1 MAYQIYQFDSVT
13 LPTYNPTQEHNVQV
27 ASTLT
32 LAIGG
37 VADYYGSRRRTPQ
50 ITQFSIRG
58 IYAGDYYSLVTESGA
73 YLSDES
79 NNHLIAHSITAD
91 LRMQL
96 DALRAVVGTRGT
108 LYRKRWDDLA
118 VQWKTA
124 RLLQVRRSPQTD
136 DRTAKAELEC
146 TFEAPDANW
155 RSSTAAAPSATL
167 ISGGTVTLAA
177 ANTGDQ
183 TVDDATLTITA
194 SGGTITSITVV
205 NAATGITWTWTGALA
220 SGASLVV
227 DAGALTVRKSGSDS
241 YSGFSLNSAHSAR
254 TWLPLAPGENSLQIT
269 SVGSGG
275 SAAMAY
281 YPQFL

>member
-1 MAYQIYQFDSVT
+1 MAYQIYQFNDVA
-13 LPTYNPTQEHNVQV
+13 LPTYNPAQEHNVGV

-50 ITQFSIRG
+50 ITPFAVKGVYS
-58 IYAGDYYSLVTESGA
+58 GDYYNLVTESGA

-79 NNHLIAHSITAD
+79 NNHIVAHSITAD

-96 DALRAVVGTRGT
+96 DALRSVVGTRGT

-124 RLLQVRRSPQTD
+124 RLLQVRQSKVAD
-136 DRTAKAELEC
+136 DRTVKAELDC

-155 RSSTAAAPSATL
+155 RSSTEATPSATL
-167 ISGGTVTLAA
+167 ASGGTVTLIAE
-177 ANTGDQ
+177 NTGDQ
-183 TVDDATLTITA
+183 TVEDGEFAVTA
-194 SGGTITSITVV
+194 SGGTITSLTV
-205 NAATGITWTWTGALA
+205 ACTATGVSWTWTGTLA
-220 SGASLVV
+220 SGSWLIV
-227 DAGALTVRKSGSDS
+227 DAGALTVQKDGADS
-241 YSGFSLNSAHSAR
+241 YSGFALGSGHSAR
-254 TWLPLAPGENSLQIT
+254 GWLPLAPGINSIEIT
-269 SVGSGG
+269 SSGPG
-275 SAAMAY
+275 SASVSF

>member
-1 MAYQIYQFDSVT
+1 MAYQIYQFNDVA
-13 LPTYNPTQEHNVQV
+13 LPIYNPAQEHNVSV

-50 ITQFSIRG
+50 ITPFAVTG
-58 IYAGDYYSLVTESGA
+58 IYSGDYYSLTTESGA

-79 NNHLIAHSITAD
+79 NNHLVAHSITAD

-96 DALRAVVGTRGT
+96 DSLRAVVGTRGT

-124 RLLQVRRSPQTD
+124 RLLQVRRSTQAD

-155 RSSTAAAPSATL
+155 RSSTQATPSATL
-167 ISGGTVTLAA
+167 ASGGTVTLVAE
-177 ANTGDQ
+177 NTGDQ
-183 TVDDATLTITA
+183 TVEDGTLTITA
-194 SGGTITSITVV
+194 SGGTITSVTV
-205 NAATGITWTWTGALA
+205 ACTATGISWTWTGSLA
-220 SGASLVV
+220 SGSALVV
-227 DAGALTVRKSGSDS
+227 DAGALTVRKNGVDS
-241 YSGFSLNSAHSAR
+241 YSGFALGSGHSAR
-254 TWLPLAPGENSLQIT
+254 TWLPLAPGGNSLQIS
-269 SVGSGG
+269 SVGPGT
-275 SAAMAY
+275 AAAAF

>member
-1 MAYQIYQFDSVT
+1 MAYQIYQFNDVA
-13 LPTYNPTQEHNVQV
+13 LPIYNPTQEHNVGV

-32 LAIGG
+32 LAMGG

-50 ITQFSIRG
+50 ITQFGITG
-58 IYAGDYYSLVTESGA
+58 IYSGDYYTLINATGDYLVDESG
-73 YLSDES
+73 
-79 NNHLIAHSITAD
+79 NRLIAHAITAD

-124 RLLQVRRSPQTD
+124 RLLQVRRATQTD

-155 RSSTAAAPSATL
+155 RSSTPSAPSVTL
-167 ISGGTVTLAA
+167 ASGGTVTLSAE
-177 ANTGDQ
+177 NTGDQ
-183 TVDDATLTITA
+183 TVEDATLTITA
-194 SGGTITSITVV
+194 SGGTITSVTV
-205 NAATGITWTWTGALA
+205 ACTATGVTWTWTGSLTT
-220 SGASLVV
+220 GASLVI

-241 YSGFSLNSAHSAR
+241 YSGFSLGSGHSAR
-254 TWLPLAPGENSLQIT
+254 GWLPLAPGLNSLQIS
-269 SVGSGG
+269 SVGPGT
-275 SAAMAY
+275 AAMAF